1 LLRPFLV
8 LDWFQPESHP
18 IAPIVERNRNTMAQ
32 TLAILTF
39 LIIGYIVGSV
49 KIINQGFE
57 AVVERL
63 GRYQGKLTPGLNF
76 IVPLLDQI
84 VWVQTTREQLL
95 DFPPQDAITSDNINL
110 KIDAIVY
117 WRILEIE
124 QTYYTIE
131 DVEEALKALVI
142 TSLRSLVGK
151 MKLEETYS
159 SRDDINKSLLQQLD
173 EATATWGVKVTRV
186 EVQNIILPQ
195 RVQESL
201 ERERAAES
209 EKRAAVTTAE
219 GKRQAAISEAEGT
232 VQSARM
238 IAEALGANVRPQ
250 DVLKYLI
257 ASQYVDAN
265 YRLGQS
271 ENSKILFMDP
281 RAMSEGMAEL
291 IGRQLED
298 APDVGQNSQ
307 NGHAKNA
314 APPEDRKP

>member
-1 LLRPFLV
+1 
-8 LDWFQPESHP
+8 
-18 IAPIVERNRNTMAQ
+18 MGQ
-32 TLAILTF
+32 TLAILAF

-49 KIINQGFE
+49 KIINQGYE

-95 DFPPQDAITSDNINL
+95 DFPPQDAITLDNINL

-142 TSLRSLVGK
+142 TNLRSHIGK
-151 MKLEETYS
+151 MKLEDTYS
-159 SRDDINKSLLQQLD
+159 SRDEINRNLLQQLD

-209 EKRAAVTTAE
+209 EKRAAITTAE
-219 GKRQAAISEAEGT
+219 GKKQAAISEAQGT

-238 IAEALGANVRPQ
+238 IAEALGGNIGPQ
-250 DVLKYLI
+250 EVLQYLI

-265 YRLGQS
+265 FRLGQS

-281 RAMSEGMAEL
+281 RSMTEGMAEL
-291 IGRQLED
+291 LGPELGRIQEKRRS
-298 APDVGQNSQ
+298 PKN
-307 NGHAKNA
+307 NGNT
-314 APPEDRKP
+314 PPPTDGTAE

>member
-1 LLRPFLV
+1 MP
-8 LDWFQPESHP
+8 
-18 IAPIVERNRNTMAQ
+18 Q

-238 IAEALGANVRPQ
+238 IAEALGENVRPQ

-291 IGRQLED
+291 IGRQLDDQEQLFD
-298 APDVGQNSQ
+298 PPPRN
-307 NGHAKNA
+307 NGKSRHSS
-314 APPEDRKP
+314 PPEDSAL

>member
-1 LLRPFLV
+1 
-8 LDWFQPESHP
+8 
-18 IAPIVERNRNTMAQ
+18 MAQ

-159 SRDDINKSLLQQLD
+159 SRDEINKSLLQQLD

-209 EKRAAVTTAE
+209 EKRAAVTSAE

-238 IAEALGANVRPQ
+238 IAEVLGKDVRPQ

-265 YRLGQS
+265 FRLGQS
-271 ENSKILFMDP
+271 DNAKILFMDP
-281 RAMSEGMAEL
+281 RAMSEGMSEL
-291 IGRQLED
+291 IGQQLEEHD
-298 APDVGQNSQ
+298 EKTEHRSK
-307 NGHAKNA
+307 NGKSTQSSS
-314 APPEDRKP
+314 PEDSVN